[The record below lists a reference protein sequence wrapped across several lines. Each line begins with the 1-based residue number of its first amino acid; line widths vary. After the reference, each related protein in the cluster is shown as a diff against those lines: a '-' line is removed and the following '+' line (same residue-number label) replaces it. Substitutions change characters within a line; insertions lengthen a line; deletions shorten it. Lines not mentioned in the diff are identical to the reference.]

1 MMRDMTSDGLSR
13 RRFLGVSAL
22 LAGAGAVGGRTWA
35 QSAGDARPRPDRAR
49 RDVLRLFLA
58 GDLMLGRG
66 IDQIMPRSAPPDLY
80 EPYIRDARR
89 YVELAQSA
97 NGPIPCKVDPG
108 YVWGDAL
115 AELTA
120 LAPDL
125 RIANLETAIT
135 ARGTPWPDKGI
146 HYRMHPANTAVLG
159 AAGIDC
165 CVLANN
171 HVLDWGYP
179 GLDDTLAA
187 LAEAGIATAGAG
199 TDAHRAAAPAR
210 LEGPDGVRV
219 SVHALASQTSGVPAD
234 WAAGDDRAGVNLAGA
249 DLDATVAAVANR
261 SGSRSRGELVV
272 ASIHWGG
279 NWGHEIPDW
288 QRRLAHG
295 LIDSGAVDLVHG
307 HSSHHPKAIEV
318 YRGHLVLY
326 GCGDLVNDYEGIRE
340 IRSFRSDLGLMYF
353 ADLDPAGGR
362 LLRLTMSPV
371 RMRRLRLQHAAPG
384 EAEWLRTS
392 LNRECHRF
400 GTRLETNADGRWH
413 LLPADLSR

>member
-1 MMRDMTSDGLSR
+1 
-13 RRFLGVSAL
+13 
-22 LAGAGAVGGRTWA
+22 
-35 QSAGDARPRPDRAR
+35 
-49 RDVLRLFLA
+49 
-58 GDLMLGRG
+58 
-66 IDQIMPRSAPPDLY
+66 
-80 EPYIRDARR
+80 
-89 YVELAQSA
+89 
-97 NGPIPCKVDPG
+97 
-108 YVWGDAL
+108 
-115 AELTA
+115 
-120 LAPDL
+120 
-125 RIANLETAIT
+125 
-135 ARGTPWPDKGI
+135 
-146 HYRMHPANTAVLG
+146 
-159 AAGIDC
+159 
-165 CVLANN
+165 
-171 HVLDWGYP
+171 
-179 GLDDTLAA
+179 
-187 LAEAGIATAGAG
+187 
-199 TDAHRAAAPAR
+199 
-210 LEGPDGVRV
+210 
-219 SVHALASQTSGVPAD
+219 
-234 WAAGDDRAGVNLAGA
+234 
-249 DLDATVAAVANR
+249 
-261 SGSRSRGELVV
+261 VV